1 MHPRECSNCSHQ
13 CRFLRGE
20 SGNCMGSDTKHHTDA
35 LRDGVFSLLFSPSL
49 IKAAAFAPLC
59 PRRCHV
65 GSAWVGWEGLSYGP
79 SIPKVGVQWGPSSCT
94 HPRLD
99 VFPGVNRIKGGL
111 LLVGRNAFFRSAALL
126 LLRSNGEKGKKKP
139 GKPQFGCHAM
149 CTEPSGA

>member
-1 MHPRECSNCSHQ
+1 
-13 CRFLRGE
+13 
-20 SGNCMGSDTKHHTDA
+20 MGSDTKHHTDA

-99 VFPGVNRIKGGL
+99 VFPGVIGL
-111 LLVGRNAFFRSAALL
+111 KEDYCWWEEMHFSGVLLS
-126 LLRSNGEKGKKKP
+126 S
-139 GKPQFGCHAM
+139 
-149 CTEPSGA
+149 S